1 MLKIKNLTGG
11 YVKSQNVL
19 NGIDF
24 EVNEGDCVGFIGLNG
39 CGKSSLTKAIMNLL
53 PYRDGKIE
61 FLNKDITG
69 VTTDKITKR
78 GILLFMQ
85 GGVVF
90 DELTVLE
97 NLTLYGKW
105 ERESEL
111 LPYFPF
117 LQKTKKELSKIR
129 ADKLSGGERYQVALA
144 MCLLRKPHLLILD
157 EPSAGLAPAVVNNMY
172 KTLNHIREQN
182 HTTIILV
189 EQNIA
194 RAIEF
199 CDTVNMLKGGQI
211 AYSSRDKNLKEI
223 EKIMF
228 SAAISASLP
237 IIGID

>member
-24 EVNEGDCVGFIGLNG
+24 EMNDGDCVGFIGLNG

-53 PYRDGKIE
+53 PYRNGEIE
-61 FLNKDITG
+61 FLKQDVTG
-69 VTTDKITKR
+69 IATDKLTKL

-97 NLTLYGKW
+97 NLALCGEW
-105 ERESEL
+105 EKDSEL
-111 LPYFPF
+111 LQYFPF
-117 LQKTKKELSKIR
+117 LQKTKKKMSKIH
-129 ADKLSGGERYQVALA
+129 ADKLSGGERNQVALA

-157 EPSAGLAPAVVNNMY
+157 EPSAGLAPAVVNDMY
-172 KTLNHIREQN
+172 KTLNRIREQN
-182 HTTIILV
+182 HTTIMLV

-194 RAIEF
+194 SAVEF
-199 CDTVNMLKGGQI
+199 CDTVNMLKGGRI
-211 AYSSRDKNLKEI
+211 AYSSGDKNLKEI
-223 EKIMF
+223 ESIMF
-228 SAAISASLP
+228 SNV
-237 IIGID
+237 

>member
-24 EVNEGDCVGFIGLNG
+24 EINEGDCVGFIGLNG

-53 PYRDGKIE
+53 PYRNGAIE
-61 FLNKDITG
+61 FLKQDVIG
-69 VTTDKITKR
+69 VATDKLTKL

-97 NLTLYGKW
+97 NLMLYGKL
-105 ERESEL
+105 EKESEL
-111 LPYFPF
+111 LSFFPF
-117 LQKTKKELSKIR
+117 LQKTKTELSKIG
-129 ADKLSGGERYQVALA
+129 ADKLSGGERNQVALA

-172 KTLNHIREQN
+172 EILSHIRKQN
-182 HTTIILV
+182 RTTIILV
-189 EQNIA
+189 EQNIS
-194 RAIEF
+194 RAVEF
-199 CDTVNMLKGGQI
+199 CDSVNMLKGGKI

-223 EKIMF
+223 ESIMF
-228 SAAISASLP
+228 GNIEV
-237 IIGID
+237 

>member
-11 YVKSQNVL
+11 YIKGQNVL

-24 EVNEGDCVGFIGLNG
+24 EINEGDCAGFIGLNG

-61 FLNKDITG
+61 FLNKDVTG
-69 VTTDKITKR
+69 IATDKLTKR

-90 DELTVLE
+90 DEMTVLE
-97 NLTLYGKW
+97 NLALYGKW
-105 ERESEL
+105 EKEGEL
-111 LPYFPF
+111 LQYFPF
-117 LQKTKKELSKIR
+117 LQKTKKELSKIG
-129 ADKLSGGERYQVALA
+129 ADKLSGGERNQVALA
-144 MCLLRKPHLLILD
+144 MCLLQKPYLLILD
-157 EPSAGLAPAVVNNMY
+157 EPSAGLAPMVVENMY
-172 KTLNHIREQN
+172 KTLAHIREQSP
-182 HTTIILV
+182 TTIILV

-199 CDTVNMLKGGQI
+199 CDSVNMLKGGQI

-223 EKIMF
+223 EDIMF
-228 SAAISASLP
+228 SGSGVQALGSR
-237 IIGID
+237 